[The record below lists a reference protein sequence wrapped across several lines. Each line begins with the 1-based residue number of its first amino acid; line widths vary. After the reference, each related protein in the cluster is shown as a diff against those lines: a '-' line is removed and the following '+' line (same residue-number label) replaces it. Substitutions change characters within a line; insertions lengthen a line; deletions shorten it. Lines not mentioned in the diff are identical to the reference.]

1 MQKVMLVVCAFAGL
15 AAFATMASSADDL
28 AKAVKDRRHLMKEVV
43 APSAKLGGQMV
54 KGVKPFDAAAAAKA
68 MNDINGVPDEYV
80 KLFPKGTAHGEIA
93 DSEAKAAVW
102 EDFDEFKAT
111 AMKLKDASAQAAS
124 AAAQGEGSFT
134 AAFNNMTKVCKECH
148 QTFRE
153 KLKE

>member
-1 MQKVMLVVCAFAGL
+1 MQKVMLVVCAVVGL

-28 AKAVKDRRHLMKEVV
+28 AKAVKDRRHMMKEVV
-43 APSAKLGGQMV
+43 APAAKLGGQMV
-54 KGVKPFDAAAAAKA
+54 KGVKPFNAEQAAKA
-68 MNDINGVPDEYV
+68 MDDIKGIPDEYV

-93 DSEAKAAVW
+93 DSEAKAAIW
-102 EDFDEFKAT
+102 EDFDEFKAV
-111 AMKLKDASAQAAS
+111 AMKLKDASGQAAS

-148 QTFRE
+148 KTFRE